1 MEPVLEERIG
11 ILDPV
16 DVADEGIL
24 IGVQP
29 LIKEGCL
36 NNTVIED
43 VREGYDDQ
51 DEAASFINETMLSF
65 WRSVPP
71 FLRFFEIRFVPGFL
85 IWSFLLLF
93 ISLSLLS
100 L

>member
-1 MEPVLEERIG
+1 MFSPRVPGEKAAGGKSRLGQKAFNALKVIPGVVEPVLEERIG

-51 DEAASFINETMLSF
+51 DEAEQDGYEC
-65 WRSVPP
+65 R
-71 FLRFFEIRFVPGFL
+71 
-85 IWSFLLLF
+85 
-93 ISLSLLS
+93 
-100 L
+100 

>member
-1 MEPVLEERIG
+1 MFSPRVTVFLARKLLAERAALVRRLLMRLKVIPGVVEPVLEERIG

-43 VREGYDDQ
+43 VMRG
-51 DEAASFINETMLSF
+51 
-65 WRSVPP
+65 V
-71 FLRFFEIRFVPGFL
+71 
-85 IWSFLLLF
+85 
-93 ISLSLLS
+93 
-100 L
+100 

>member
-51 DEAASFINETMLSF
+51 VEAEQYGYECRKDTSHSPFFGNG
-65 WRSVPP
+65 SVDGM
-71 FLRFFEIRFVPGFL
+71 E
-85 IWSFLLLF
+85 
-93 ISLSLLS
+93 
-100 L
+100 

>member
-1 MEPVLEERIG
+1 MEERIG
-11 ILDPV
+11 ILDSV

-51 DEAASFINETMLSF
+51 DKAE
-65 WRSVPP
+65 
-71 FLRFFEIRFVPGFL
+71 
-85 IWSFLLLF
+85 
-93 ISLSLLS
+93 
-100 L
+100 